1 MRAFK
6 PKDPSYCGVYIC
18 TLQSLVPKYP
28 IYSPHGVFPTI
39 PLESPVTPL
48 WGMDISGLSHVNDYQ
63 MFKIN
68 QSELYRKTRVK
79 LDEKSAPDW
88 Q

>member
-1 MRAFK
+1 M
-6 PKDPSYCGVYIC
+6 
-18 TLQSLVPKYP
+18 LQSLVPKYS

-39 PLESPVTPL
+39 PLESPVTLL

-68 QSELYRKTRVK
+68 QLKVNCTEK
-79 LDEKSAPDW
+79 LE
-88 Q
+88 

>member
-1 MRAFK
+1 MGSNQKTPHIVVYMYVAVFS
-6 PKDPSYCGVYIC
+6 PKIPNIFPSWSFSYHPSRKSSDP
-18 TLQSLVPKYP
+18 LVGYG
-28 IYSPHGVFPTI
+28 Y
-39 PLESPVTPL
+39 
-48 WGMDISGLSHVNDYQ
+48 SGLSHVNDYQ

-79 LDEKSAPDW
+79 LDEKSALDW

>member
-1 MRAFK
+1 MGSNQK
-6 PKDPSYCGVYIC
+6 TPHIVVYTVC
-18 TLQSLVPKYP
+18 MLQSLVPKYP

-39 PLESPVTPL
+39 PLESPVTLL

>member
-1 MRAFK
+1 MGSNQKTPHIVVYMYVAVFS
-6 PKDPSYCGVYIC
+6 PK
-18 TLQSLVPKYP
+18 LKYP

-39 PLESPVTPL
+39 PLESPVTLL

-79 LDEKSAPDW
+79 LDEKSALDW